1 MNTFLDCFNCFDNIE
16 KENENKEENKIDDKK
31 DINENK
37 KEEEKIN
44 EKDESEKPKKKLVSR
59 PGDWICGYCHNLN
72 FAFRI
77 ACNRC
82 RMSKFY
88 WY

>member
-1 MNTFLDCFNCFDNIE
+1 MNMYLDQFNCFDGL
-16 KENENKEENKIDDKK
+16 NES
-31 DINENK
+31 
-37 KEEEKIN
+37 EEEKIN
-44 EKDESEKPKKKLVSR
+44 IDKNDVNEKGKEEKEIINENDENLKPKKKLVSR

>member
-1 MNTFLDCFNCFDNIE
+1 MNSYLGQFNFIDNVN
-16 KENENKEENKIDDKK
+16 ENEDKK
-31 DINENK
+31 INEDKKGENEGE

-44 EKDESEKPKKKLVSR
+44 ENEEIEKPKKKLISR

-72 FAFRI
+72 FAFRY

-82 RMSKFY
+82 GISKLY

>member
-1 MNTFLDCFNCFDNIE
+1 MNSFLGYYNCFDNIE
-16 KENENKEENKIDDKK
+16 EEIESNKDEDKSFK
-31 DINENK
+31 DENK

-44 EKDESEKPKKKLVSR
+44 ENENDESEKPKKKLVSR

-82 RMSKFY
+82 KMSKFY

>member
-1 MNTFLDCFNCFDNIE
+1 MNSYLGQFNFIDNVN
-16 KENENKEENKIDDKK
+16 ENEDEKINEDKK
-31 DINENK
+31 GENEGE

-44 EKDESEKPKKKLVSR
+44 ENNQIEKPKKKLASR

-77 ACNRC
+77 SCNRC
-82 RMSKFY
+82 RMPKYY